1 MSNVAGPESMT
12 PFMLSNLYLYRYA
25 SLFQALYAWH
35 GVPIN
40 VWFTTFYKSIKVP
53 SPQARYRF
61 PPSGYDAYIGELRT
75 RTHTCTRTYV
85 HRYFFVRLYA
95 RSCKLDAFATHTRIS
110 RSAGSRIPVLS
121 SPPPRRLIRDSAVPR
136 WGQYLARRRAV
147 RSAGMIKLYTRPING
162 PETRPL
168 KLKSAAR
175 RCPPMNY
182 DRDMLVHLTR
192 RSHRDRE
199 TTSGF
204 LTSSL
209 YIPLC
214 GGYIRG
220 LILAV
225 SCPLRR

>member
-1 MSNVAGPESMT
+1 MSNVAGPGSMT

-61 PPSGYDAYIGELRT
+61 PPSGYDAYIGRELRT

-85 HRYFFVRLYA
+85 HRYFCVRLYA

-136 WGQYLARRRAV
+136 WDNIWLGDAR
-147 RSAGMIKLYTRPING
+147 S
-162 PETRPL
+162 
-168 KLKSAAR
+168 
-175 RCPPMNY
+175 
-182 DRDMLVHLTR
+182 DRQ
-192 RSHRDRE
+192 
-199 TTSGF
+199 
-204 LTSSL
+204 
-209 YIPLC
+209 
-214 GGYIRG
+214 
-220 LILAV
+220 AW
-225 SCPLRR
+225 